1 MSSSKEIIF
10 EDSARDKLKNG
21 ILTLCSVAEVTLGP
35 KGRNVGLSSA
45 YGAPSITSDG
55 HSIVKE
61 IELKDQY
68 ENMGAQMAIE
78 VCSKMKQ
85 ECGDG
90 TTTSLVLMNA
100 LTQNGVKLVTSGA
113 SPILIKRGMEKAL
126 KKALSHIDQDA
137 TKISDAKDIYKIA
150 EASSSGSK
158 EIAEMLTE
166 AFKSVKSFSS
176 VMIEEGKLSEDNLEI
191 VNGLQIERG
200 FISPHFCTNRDK
212 MELEIAKPKVLIID
226 KKIQSIHELVPI
238 LQKLAPTGSPLFLV
252 VDDLDSDTLAALI
265 INHIRGILKIGIIKA
280 PGFGDNK
287 KAQLEDL
294 AALCGTEVISEEKG
308 MHLKDL
314 ELSHL
319 GSCEKVLIAKDKT
332 LITQNDAT
340 KEDVKKRLDL
350 IDHLI
355 AQTTSSYDKDKLL
368 ERKAKLS
375 LGIAKILVG
384 APSEVEMKKR
394 KQLYQDAL
402 SSTKAALEEGV
413 VTGGGICLAAI
424 ASKIEENLE
433 GDEKLGFD
441 LVKKALKAPALQLI
455 KNVGMDPLSTLET
468 CLSKGKNIGV
478 NMLNEEIEDLFKH
491 GIYDAAKVVKTA
503 LTLAV
508 SQASL
513 VLLSEA
519 LIGFAKE
526 DS

>member
-35 KGRNVGLSSA
+35 KGRNVGLSTA

-126 KKALSHIDQDA
+126 KQALLRIDQTA
-137 TKISDAKDIYKIA
+137 TKISDVNDIYKIA
-150 EASSSGSK
+150 EASSSGSQ
-158 EIAEMLTE
+158 EIAKML
-166 AFKSVKSFSS
+166 ASSYKSVQSFNS
-176 VMIEEGKLSEDNLEI
+176 VMVEEGKLTEDVLEI
-191 VNGLQIERG
+191 VNGLQVERG
-200 FISPHFCTNRDK
+200 YISPHFCTNRDK
-212 MELEIAKPKVLIID
+212 MELELTKPKVLITD
-226 KKIQSIHELVPI
+226 QKIQSIHELVPI
-238 LQKLAPTGSPLFLV
+238 LQKLAPTGSPLFLI

-265 INHIRGILKIGIIKA
+265 INHIRGILKIGVIKA

-308 MHLKDL
+308 MQLKDV
-314 ELSHL
+314 ELHQL
-319 GSCEKVLIAKDKT
+319 GFCEKAVIGKDKT

-340 KEDVKKRLDL
+340 KDEVQQRLDL

-355 AQTTSSYDKDKLL
+355 AQTTSTYDKDKLL

-413 VTGGGICLAAI
+413 VTGGGICLASV
-424 ASKIEENLE
+424 ASQLE
-433 GDEKLGFD
+433 DSLDGDEKLGFD

-455 KNVGMDPLSTLET
+455 KNIGMDPVSTLET

-478 NMLNEEIEDLFKH
+478 NMLNEQIEDLFKK

-503 LTLAV
+503 LSLGV
-508 SQASL
+508 SQSSL

-526 DS
+526 DV